1 MKVFSEYQKIPL
13 TEIKCLRIVYAD
25 LEHQT
30 INLVTFVP
38 FCLRRIWGLMD
49 SINNRLQSGGHKWPN
64 EFAPNHRT
72 ALCQITKWKKAKRP
86 NIIKLNDQAK

>member
-1 MKVFSEYQKIPL
+1 
-13 TEIKCLRIVYAD
+13 
-25 LEHQT
+25 
-30 INLVTFVP
+30 
-38 FCLRRIWGLMD
+38 MD

-86 NIIKLNDQAK
+86 NIIKPNDQAK